1 MARYHDLI
9 SQVALRFNALSG
21 AQMTALEASYNT
33 APLTATQFKS
43 TNFFLSA
50 TLDSSRVTE
59 NEIALA
65 VSNNINHEWR
75 PILADQVLNL
85 ASGASIPSVGGS
97 GAAIIGK
104 YGSVT
109 EHGTGKPLTSD
120 MTLDEIRS
128 LIDNVNGWR
137 KINPFQFV
145 INLPQIYH
153 TVTAID
159 LDVQVWD
166 ADDAEADIAANETL
180 LFPDAEGAYFNG
192 LASKMK
198 NLDPKFTALADS
210 FKEEYGAWLTAIS
223 GGKTKP

>member
-1 MARYHDLI
+1 MKYHDII
-9 SQVALRFNALSG
+9 SQVALRSNALSG

-33 APLTATQFKS
+33 SPLTATQFKS
-43 TNFFLSA
+43 ANFFLSA
-50 TLDSSRVTE
+50 MLDSARITE

-65 VSNNINHEWR
+65 VSNNRDHTWR

-85 ASGASIPSVGGS
+85 ASGASIPAVGSS
-97 GAAIIGK
+97 GVAIIGA

-120 MTLDEIRS
+120 MTLDEIRA
-128 LIDNVNGWR
+128 LIDNVNNWR
-137 KINPFQFV
+137 KINPYQFV

-153 TVTAID
+153 TVTAVD

-166 ADDAEADIAANETL
+166 ADDAETDIAANETL
-180 LFPDAEGAYFNG
+180 LFPDAEGAYFSG
-192 LASKMK
+192 LATKLK
-198 NLDPKFTALADS
+198 NLDVRFVAFADS
-210 FKEEYGAWLTAIS
+210 FKEEYAAWLTAIS